1 MFSSDMT
8 LVIRVVQKIGEAIGQ
23 PVSVHRST
31 WPDVSYRPIAGN
43 ANPLRLFTAGFNDQR
58 TSYKSIARR
67 TPHHRASPEEKMHI
81 FKEIQSAT
89 KESLN
94 NVANSAPKALQAAFK
109 LQWPRSADITDTL
122 LVRNIIG
129 NSTKENSWLIN
140 SPI

>member
-1 MFSSDMT
+1 MT
-8 LVIRVVQKIGEAIGQ
+8 NEPPTK
-23 PVSVHRST
+23 VS
-31 WPDVSYRPIAGN
+31 PDGPPTTGL
-43 ANPLRLFTAGFNDQR
+43 PQ
-58 TSYKSIARR
+58 
-67 TPHHRASPEEKMHI
+67 EKMHM
-81 FKEIQSAT
+81 FKKIHTAT

-129 NSTKENSWLIN
+129 NSTKKNSRLIN